1 MIYFI
6 LQTKK
11 NILKEYFPNSYVLV
25 HHRTDLPPTRLH
37 TFWRGPMRVIKGF
50 NYRCTLLDLITGTE
64 KDYHMS
70 DMLRFIFDSALVDPL
85 DIARRDHMEFFV
97 EKSLDHRGNIKRRN
111 EIEFLVRWLGYDVSN
126 NFWE

>member
-1 MIYFI
+1 M
-6 LQTKK
+6 
-11 NILKEYFPNSYVLV
+11 EP
-25 HHRTDLPPTRLH
+25 
-37 TFWRGPMRVIKGF
+37 
-50 NYRCTLLDLITGTE
+50 
-64 KDYHMS
+64 
-70 DMLRFIFDSALVDPL
+70 FIFDSALVDPL